1 MVWPFVMESY
11 STSNKS
17 VLILVDRMKRKTG
30 KPKVTLVQVVK
41 KKKRNRHNRECDFK
55 WNRTVEKNTHDWPRL
70 FYGKL
75 KHLNLNG

>member
-41 KKKRNRHNRECDFK
+41 KK
-55 WNRTVEKNTHDWPRL
+55 T
-70 FYGKL
+70 
-75 KHLNLNG
+75 